1 MGSSDES
8 HGSLAQTLSVSM
20 AMIPSS
26 DEHFDTRRDIAG
38 VLANENENMRDHMRG
53 TEKDTIE
60 VVTFLKKQ
68 DVDKD
73 AEVRSISL
81 IESTC

>member
-1 MGSSDES
+1 MVPLE
-8 HGSLAQTLSVSM
+8 HGFKT
-20 AMIPSS
+20 
-26 DEHFDTRRDIAG
+26 HRDIAG
-38 VLANENENMRDHMRG
+38 VLANENENMRDHMRT

-73 AEVRSISL
+73 SEVRSRPS
-81 IESTC
+81 STRHACAWMMLDG